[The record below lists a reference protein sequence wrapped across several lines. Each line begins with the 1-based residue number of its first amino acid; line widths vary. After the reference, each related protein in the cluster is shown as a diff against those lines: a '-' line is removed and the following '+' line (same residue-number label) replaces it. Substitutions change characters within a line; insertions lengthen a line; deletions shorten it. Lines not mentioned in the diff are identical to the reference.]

1 MAPSSHPS
9 PGKLVA
15 EAIELVRRVGGSDP
29 DRRLR
34 WLVAFLDREVS
45 DSAAAALAHRE
56 LSAFCMIGM
65 IGTQS
70 VPREVEVREWAVVG
84 RLQGAPSLI
93 QQMQRLVRDALRSLV
108 EHGRCRLPFEVEDW
122 VWRPEANRLELQ
134 AGGNVA
140 LNRFY
145 AAVYSLVA
153 EVGVKR
159 LGLCSNADCRRLFVR
174 KARQT
179 YCGPRCSQRVRTE
192 RFRERNP
199 ERVRELRHAVHE
211 RKQRARF
218 GPRVVV
224 GRHPRQRSLLS
235 ADDRRDQRESERAKK
250 RPKRTRAHRITH
262 PVTRANPL
270 K

>member
-1 MAPSSHPS
+1 MAPSSNPS
-9 PGKLVA
+9 PEVA
-15 EAIELVRRVGGSDP
+15 EAIELLSRVGGSDP
-29 DRRLR
+29 SARLR
-34 WLVAFLDREVS
+34 WLLAYLDREVS
-45 DSAAAALAHRE
+45 DAAAAALAHRE
-56 LSAFCMIGM
+56 ISAFCLIGM
-65 IGTQS
+65 IGTQT
-70 VPREVEVREWAVVG
+70 PPPEQEVREWEVVG
-84 RLQGAPSLI
+84 RLQEAPSLFQQI
-93 QQMQRLVRDALRSLV
+93 QRRVRDALRSLV

-140 LNRFY
+140 LNRFF

-159 LGLCSNADCRRLFVR
+159 LGLCSNADCRRLYVR

-192 RFRERNP
+192 RYKERHP

-224 GRHPRQRSLLS
+224 GRRREHPSSHARRQ
-235 ADDRRDQRESERAKK
+235 DREQREGERAKK
-250 RPKRTRAHRITH
+250 RRKRAS
-262 PVTRANPL
+262 VTPDPTSGDTP
-270 K
+270 